1 MNRVMQ
7 KLTLSLAGGMLA
19 ATLVPAAFAAKSETV
34 TGTVTDAM
42 CGAKHMME
50 GDAASCLRACV
61 QKGSAYALV
70 VGDKVY
76 TLNTKDKTTL
86 DQLDKLANAKA
97 TVKGAANGDGIDV
110 TSVAAAK

>member
-1 MNRVMQ
+1 
-7 KLTLSLAGGMLA
+7 
-19 ATLVPAAFAAKSETV
+19 
-34 TGTVTDAM
+34 
-42 CGAKHMME
+42 ME
-50 GDAASCLRACV
+50 GDGAACLRACV

-76 TLNTKDKTTL
+76 TLNTKDKPTL

-97 TVKGAANGDGIDV
+97 TVKGAANGDSIDV